1 MRISRIWPLYL
12 LAAITLLALVPSF
25 PKGPFD
31 ARTYTAVP
39 GVHLEYPW
47 SGVVMEPF
55 LAPAHWIV
63 GALVFRLGVLSFA
76 VWIGGL
82 ALLAGI
88 ADGQGWARL
97 LRGVSWAG
105 IGL

>member
-31 ARTYTAVP
+31 ARTYNAVP

-55 LAPAHWIV
+55 LAPAHMIV
-63 GALVFRLGVLSFA
+63 GAPDFRLSLLSFS
-76 VWIGGL
+76 VWIIVL

-88 ADGQGWARL
+88 ANGQGWARL
-97 LRGVSWAG
+97 LRGFSWAT
-105 IGL
+105 IAL